1 MNWDRQTSASDSF
14 SKLVSGG
21 LEASKRISKYG
32 SSARGWI
39 DWIGLSCMVMSQI
52 RYFTDVVLSR
62 FDVIILILG
71 GIELASQV
79 QEFSFE
85 YLIVASRSRF
95 GGDISCLSEMFVYGG

>member
-1 MNWDRQTSASDSF
+1 MEVWKPRSEYLNT
-14 SKLVSGG
+14 G
-21 LEASKRISKYG
+21 LR
-32 SSARGWI
+32 RGV
-39 DWIGLSCMVMSQI
+39 GLTGLACFMVMSQI

-62 FDVIILILG
+62 FDVIVLILG